1 MAAIDLSEAGR
12 VPGALGWGYAGTLA
26 FALVYLGEHYV
37 TDLLAGMALVVAV
50 RRGEPLV
57 EPLVEAVNRGLRR
70 LEEDRRPGLTRS

>member
-1 MAAIDLSEAGR
+1 M
-12 VPGALGWGYAGTLA
+12 PGALGWGYAGTLA

-57 EPLVEAVNRGLRR
+57 EPLVEAVNRGPAPPG
-70 LEEDRRPGLTRS
+70 EDRRAGLTRS